1 MNDTPQQTRL
11 IIPALAPVYR
21 FLGPLAYPFIRV
33 VCGLTMIPFG
43 WAKLTGPLFERDVA
57 LFHTLGFE
65 PAVPLMWFITLLEF
79 CGGALL
85 AVGLLTRPI
94 ALMLAIELMVITFM
108 VDMPRGRGYSFTLLW
123 GLVILAIAWRGG
135 GRYSVDSRIGRE
147 F

>member
-1 MNDTPQQTRL
+1 M
-11 IIPALAPVYR
+11 
-21 FLGPLAYPFIRV
+21 
-33 VCGLTMIPFG
+33 
-43 WAKLTGPLFERDVA
+43 A

-65 PAVPLMWFITLLEF
+65 PAVALMWFITLLEF